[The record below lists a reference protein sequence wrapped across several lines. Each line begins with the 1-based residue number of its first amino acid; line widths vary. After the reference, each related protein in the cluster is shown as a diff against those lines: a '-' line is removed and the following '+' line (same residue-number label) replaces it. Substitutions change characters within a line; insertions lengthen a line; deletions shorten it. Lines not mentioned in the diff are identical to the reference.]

1 MILGTI
7 AGGAGVSTTIET
19 TFLPQFISFDAA
31 APTSIRVNVLGDG
44 VIYDITAA
52 AIPGLRSMRYL
63 SQVTATEVVLPV
75 ANGLVKGKNVQ
86 ITIVNSAATA
96 FTLYG
101 TSINNNGNVYIQA
114 LTQNVL
120 ASSGAQFSKF
130 AFLFM
135 PSMATTDVLNILY
148 QDGLVQQTDRFEL
161 PAILQLSQGING
173 AAIYAIDNFQGK
185 IKMIQFT
192 PTAAQLVFMVR
203 FTAVGDVSQAF

>member
-7 AGGAGVSTTIET
+7 AGGVGVSTTIET

-44 VIYDITAA
+44 VIWDITAA
-52 AIPGLRSMRYL
+52 AIPSLRTMRYF
-63 SQVTATEVVLPV
+63 SQVSATEVVLPL

-86 ITIVNSAATA
+86 ITIVNSAAPA

-101 TSINNNGNVYIQA
+101 TSVTNNGNVYVQG

-120 ASSGAQFSKF
+120 ASSGAMFSKF
-130 AFLFM
+130 AFLAL
-135 PSMATTDVLNILY
+135 PSMAATDIMNILY

-161 PAILQLSQGING
+161 PAMLQLTQGVNG
-173 AAIYAIDNFQGK
+173 TAIYAIDNFEGR
-185 IKMIQFT
+185 IKSVQFT

-203 FTAVGDVSQAF
+203 FSAVGDVSQTF

>member
-7 AGGAGVSTTIET
+7 AGGVGVSTTIET

-44 VIYDITAA
+44 VICDITAA
-52 AIPGLRSMRYL
+52 AIPALRSMRYF
-63 SQVTATEVVLPV
+63 SQVTATEVLLPL

-86 ITIVNSAATA
+86 ITIVNSAAAA

-101 TSINNNGNVYIQA
+101 TSITNNGNVYVQS

-120 ASSGAQFSKF
+120 ASSGAMFSRF
-130 AFLFM
+130 AFLAL
-135 PSMATTDVLNILY
+135 PSIAATDILNILY

-161 PAILQLSQGING
+161 PAMLQMSQGING
-173 AAIYAIDNFQGK
+173 ASIYGIDNFEGK
-185 IKMIQFT
+185 IKSVQFT

-203 FTAVGDVSQAF
+203 FSAVGDVSQTF